1 MTQVQDYLRAETMP
15 HVLCPGCAHGIVLRS
30 LIEAVAGL
38 GIARDR
44 LAVVA
49 GIGCSSRL
57 AGHIDACTLH
67 TTHGRAP
74 AFATGIKLA
83 RPGLTVIV
91 LSGDGDGLA
100 IGGNH
105 LIHAA
110 RRDIDLTVLLF
121 DNAIFGMTGGQLAPT
136 TAPGSITSTAPHG
149 NAERPFDAC
158 RLLEAAGATFV
169 ARANAYQAPVL
180 AEIIAAAV
188 AHRGFSFIDVI
199 SDCPVYDGRYN
210 RLGEGPEMLAGMMR
224 HEAGVDKVLAA
235 KRFVPNIGASN
246 GPARIFPMGILHRS
260 PG

>member
-1 MTQVQDYLRAETMP
+1 MTAVRDYLRIETMP

-30 LIEAVAGL
+30 LLDALAGL
-38 GIARDR
+38 AVPRER

-49 GIGCSSRL
+49 GIGCSGRL

-67 TTHGRAP
+67 ATHGRAP

-83 RPGLTVIV
+83 RPELTVVV

-121 DNAIFGMTGGQLAPT
+121 NNAIYGMTGGQPAPT
-136 TAPGSITSTAPHG
+136 TAPGSITSTTPNG
-149 NAERPFDAC
+149 STERPFDAC
-158 RLLEAAGATFV
+158 RLTEAAGATFV

-180 AEIIAAAV
+180 TEIIAAGI

-210 RLGEGPEMLAGMMR
+210 QLGEGPEMLAGMGR
-224 HEAGVDKVLAA
+224 RDAAIDTALAG
-235 KRFVPNIGASN
+235 KRFLSHLENGDRPASV
-246 GPARIFPMGILHRS
+246 FPMGILHQS
-260 PG
+260 TA